1 LILAGGLVFLA
12 SSGTEEKP
20 ESAFNTTDIKMHQ
33 LAKTLPTSVQKK
45 EGFSNLVSTQPS
57 ETVTEKL
64 NAAQSKE
71 LLKESYQSLVDC
83 YQTGCGQGPDK
94 DGFYDSSLTVSTIT
108 LKRVLEVTVASFE
121 KSSAREWLNEEQL
134 LSLLESDNKELRK
147 AALANLLKLKGE
159 TAFEA
164 ILEKSRD
171 LEGYG
176 AGDIIEDLLSHLDES
191 NREKFFGTL
200 ELIYKEK
207 DSFTILETLE
217 RIESIQVSLPRL
229 KQVSEGLCRFINKPA
244 EAMNVKAMNHYLSS
258 WAQNSGNSFSL
269 NNHCL

>member
-1 LILAGGLVFLA
+1 MLASGLIFLA
-12 SSGTEEKP
+12 SSGTDDTP
-20 ESAFNTTDIKMHQ
+20 VSSFDTTDIKMNQ
-33 LAKTLPTSVQKK
+33 LAKTLPPSVQKK
-45 EGFSNLVSTQPS
+45 EGFNTLVSAQPS

-64 NAAQSKE
+64 SETQSKE
-71 LLKESYQSLVDC
+71 LLQKSYESLVDC

-108 LKRVLEVTVASFE
+108 LKRVLEVTAVSFE
-121 KSSAREWLNEEQL
+121 KASASEWLKEDQL

-147 AALANLLKLKGE
+147 AALANLLKLKGDS
-159 TAFEA
+159 AFEA

-176 AGDIIEDLLSHLDES
+176 AGDIIEDLLAHLDEN
-191 NREKFFGTL
+191 NREKFFSTL

-217 RIESIQVSLPRL
+217 RIGNIEVSLPRL
-229 KQVSEGLCRFINKPA
+229 KQISEGLCRFISKPA

-269 NNHCL
+269 NNYCL